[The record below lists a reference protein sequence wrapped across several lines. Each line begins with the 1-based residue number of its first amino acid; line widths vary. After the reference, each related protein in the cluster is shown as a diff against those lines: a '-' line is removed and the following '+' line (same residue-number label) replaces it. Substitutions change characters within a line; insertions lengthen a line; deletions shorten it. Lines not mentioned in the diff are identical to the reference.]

1 MDFSVMRRKFTV
13 IWIALLTIFA
23 FGYQWRD
30 YVQAQE
36 LITSTPVRVVIP
48 TSAPVIVGP
57 ELTPTFTR
65 TPTVS
70 GPVLLEAKA
79 DAGDVNVRAEAD
91 IEAERIGS
99 IRAGD
104 TYPVLG
110 RRFRWYQFQFDQSP
124 NGRGW
129 VFDELVTIIGDESAI
144 RDFSLEEMPTQDTVA
159 LAATQTQDAVTLT
172 PGGLLTATVVARD
185 GGVVLIDPNL
195 GGSFS
200 TGEDFSLVEVL
211 PTYTYPPNIIAAVP
225 TEDSLVTVTP
235 TNVPAAPLIP
245 LPSGIPPLAPILIL
259 GGVGLLGLM
268 LNSLR
273 R

>member
-1 MDFSVMRRKFTV
+1 MRHKSIFGFLALVV
-13 IWIALLTIFA
+13 ILS
-23 FGYQWRD
+23 FGYQWHD

-36 LITSTPVRVVIP
+36 LITATPVRVVIP
-48 TSAPVIVGP
+48 TSAPIITGP
-57 ELTPTFTR
+57 EFTPTFTR

-70 GPVLLEAKA
+70 GPVLLEAKE
-79 DAGDVNVRAEAD
+79 DAGDVNVRADAD

-159 LAATQTQDAVTLT
+159 LAATQTQEAVTLT
-172 PGGLLTATVVARD
+172 PGGLLTATVIARD

-195 GGSFS
+195 SGSFS
-200 TGEDFSLVEVL
+200 TGEDLSLVEVL
-211 PTYTYPPNIIAAVP
+211 PTYTYPPNIVAAQP
-225 TEDSLVTVTP
+225 TEDSLFTVTP
-235 TNVPAAPLIP
+235 TPAPVAPLIP
-245 LPSGIPPLAPILIL
+245 LPSGIPPIAPIMIL
-259 GGVGLLGLM
+259 GGVGLLGLA

>member
-1 MDFSVMRRKFTV
+1 MRQKITFV
-13 IWIALLTIFA
+13 LIAIITIGS

-48 TSAPVIVGP
+48 TNAAPATGP
-57 ELTPTFTR
+57 ELSPTFTR
-65 TPTVS
+65 TPTVT

-79 DAGDVNVRAEAD
+79 DAGDVNVRADAD
-91 IEAERIGS
+91 IEAERIGA

-124 NGRGW
+124 SGRGW

-144 RDFSLEEMPTQDTVA
+144 QDFSLEDMPTQDTA
-159 LAATQTQDAVTLT
+159 AIAATQTQEAVTLT
-172 PGGLLTATVVARD
+172 PGGLLTATIVARD
-185 GGVVLIDPNL
+185 GGVVLIDPGL
-195 GGSFS
+195 SGSFS
-200 TGEDFSLVEVL
+200 TGEDLSLMEVL
-211 PTYTYPPNIIAAVP
+211 PTYTYPPNVIAALP

-235 TNVPAAPLIP
+235 TNTPAAPLIP
-245 LPSGIPPLAPILIL
+245 LPSGIPPIAPILIL
-259 GGVGLLGLM
+259 GGIGALGLM